1 MRILQILHNHKF
13 GGAEQHLVQLCTG
26 LRAAGHDVEAAVPR
40 GSWVWQRLK
49 ELGFTVHAFD
59 FRAHYDVG
67 SLLRLI
73 VLLLRGKYD
82 IVHTHLVRAA
92 FYGRLATRFSKTPL
106 VCTVHDLTTWKNYP
120 RERPLI
126 AVSEAV
132 KRHLVFR
139 GFSAEKIQVI
149 FPGARDCTLGAESEV
164 IRARVRSEFG
174 LTPTDTAVFMIG
186 RVAEV
191 KGHDLAF
198 EAACTLHARV
208 GSSIRVFFAG
218 QETTWGSE
226 LHASDIRGDVVW
238 LGRRDDVPQLLAAAD
253 ICIQPSRS
261 EGLPLALM
269 EASSAGKAMIATQVG
284 GVPEVIEDHRNGL
297 LIPPDDVDALVD
309 AILLLVRNP
318 ALAEGFGVEAR
329 KRFDAQFAIETMIG
343 ATLSVYSECLQASP
357 ARA

>member
-1 MRILQILHNHKF
+1 MTSRP
-13 GGAEQHLVQLCTG
+13 
-26 LRAAGHDVEAAVPR
+26 VPR

-226 LHASDIRGDVVW
+226 LHASDIKGDVIW
-238 LGRRDDVPQLLAAAD
+238 LGYRDDVPQLLAAAD

-261 EGLPLALM
+261 EGLGIALM
-269 EASSAGKAMIATQVG
+269 EAASAGKAIVAARVG
-284 GVPEVIEDHRNGL
+284 GIPEVIVDGATGV
-297 LIPPDDVDALVD
+297 LIPPEDVSALSA
-309 AILLLVRNP
+309 AIEKLARDPSL
-318 ALAEGFGVEAR
+318 ALRLGREAR
-329 KRFDAQFAIETMIG
+329 KAFDECFAIEKTIT
-343 ATLSVYSECLQASP
+343 ATLVTYEHCLQAP
-357 ARA
+357 LA